1 MKKSK
6 NVESK
11 PTPSVIARLMG
22 LDELRPQE
30 LVKKPK
36 QQRVLS
42 ENYRRIVASIGVW
55 EKKTGDEHRSFQFSI
70 EEQEFIWESGP
81 SLNESFA
88 GAGFMTVGIKLQPSK
103 EVHSGLPGLRFA
115 GSRKDC
121 FENHFQKPNYPT
133 TKHVYNQE
141 GSTSNLQAENVRLL
155 ESAYAFGCEK
165 NDIYRK
171 VRGTTHQED
180 PKLLQKLDN
189 RRVKDSRRKYGHDST
204 YMVPRFR
211 RESNN
216 ERRPSFGKIV
226 IPNPTKVEK
235 AKNWLASP
243 SFSEASYSSNWK
255 DKGFVSHGKG
265 TLHAQVKEM
274 KNVCNGVKHT
284 GHRSILS
291 CETEKEI
298 FRNTR
303 HNMSNISLE
312 PLRLGFNGVH
322 SFKEEPEF
330 MMVFSPNNSELNN
343 WNKPSCYYLDGSYMT
358 LEARKQI
365 SERWRMT
372 KDFRENGLTGRRRSR
387 TRDDM
392 LTLLDHGNCANFQR
406 PLGIS
411 SRGGQKIGGVGDLI
425 RSISP
430 AYSTYVESS
439 KIMTDR
445 KAFHGDSY
453 ITMGQR
459 KQDASGNYGLEQR
472 NSVSICRKSRPN
484 LYLESENSH
493 LLQDVYVINN
503 MFHNNL
509 EQQDLS
515 NENSVVSK
523 SLNHNIIH
531 FNSENKITTIDQ
543 WNIIKDENMPAED
556 CLLHKSSMCTAA
568 SLSIASDMSVTVETD
583 VGESIRNHK
592 QHQFES
598 TGCTMSEKDY
608 DSSLCIHITSSQQED
623 VAMKISNECSKD
635 TEFLVNSETTYH
647 PSLVSV
653 LEAPFQEEILSNTKC
668 FGSVMASLHADVQRQ
683 LKFLKP
689 EPLKGYSEGSG
700 MVVSTDDDNDKG
712 IESLKDCEVIDDD
725 SARLFRVEE
734 NRDFSYLV
742 DVLTEEGFRGRNQ
755 DICSDQWQFPEIQI
769 GPSVFDKLER
779 KYGEQISWNRSA
791 RRLLFD
797 RINSGLI
804 ELFRPCFG
812 EPMWAKPVARRLS
825 HRQNLKEIEEQL
837 YKLLVS
843 HEKEAIKNS
852 SEKLFGKDDGWL
864 FLGYDVEVI
873 CKDIVN
879 LFIDELAAE
888 IVSLESF

>member
-1 MKKSK
+1 MKKST

-22 LDELRPQE
+22 LDELQPQE

-42 ENYRRIVASIGVW
+42 ENYRRKVASIGVW
-55 EKKTGDEHRSFQFSI
+55 EKKTGDEHRSFQLSI
-70 EEQEFIWESGP
+70 EEQEFIRESGP

-88 GAGFMTVGIKLQPSK
+88 GAEFMTFGIELQPSK

-133 TKHVYNQE
+133 TKH
-141 GSTSNLQAENVRLL
+141 NVRLL

-165 NDIYRK
+165 TDIYRK

-204 YMVPRFR
+204 CMVPRFR
-211 RESNN
+211 HESNN
-216 ERRPSFGKIV
+216 ERCPSFRKIV
-226 IPNPTKVEK
+226 IPNPLEVEK
-235 AKNWLASP
+235 AKNCLASP

-291 CETEKEI
+291 CETKKEI

-312 PLRLGFNGVH
+312 PLRSGFIGVH

-372 KDFRENGLTGRRRSR
+372 KDFRENGLTGRCRSR

-392 LTLLDHGNCANFQR
+392 LTLPDHGNCANFQS

-411 SRGGQKIGGVGDLI
+411 SRDGQKIGGVGDLI

-439 KIMTDR
+439 KITTDR

-453 ITMGQR
+453 ITMGPR
-459 KQDASGNYGLEQR
+459 KQDASGNDGLEQR
-472 NSVSICRKSRPN
+472 NSVSICRKSQPN
-484 LYLESENSH
+484 LYLEPENSH

-503 MFHNNL
+503 MFHNNV

-515 NENSVVSK
+515 NENSIVSK
-523 SLNHNIIH
+523 SFNHNIIH
-531 FNSENKITTIDQ
+531 FYSENKITTIDQ
-543 WNIIKDENMPAED
+543 WNIIKDENMSAED
-556 CLLHKSSMCTAA
+556 YLVHKSSMSTAA
-568 SLSIASDMSVTVETD
+568 SLSIASNMAVTVEMD
-583 VGESIRNHK
+583 VGKSTGNHK

-623 VAMKISNECSKD
+623 IAMKISNQCSKD
-635 TEFLVNSETTYH
+635 PEFLVNSETTYQ
-647 PSLVSV
+647 PSLASV
-653 LEAPFQEEILSNTKC
+653 LEAPFQEEILSNSKC
-668 FGSVMASLHADVQRQ
+668 FGSVMASLHDVQRQ

-700 MVVSTDDDNDKG
+700 MVVSSDDDNDTG
-712 IESLKDCEVIDDD
+712 IVSLKDCEVIDDD
-725 SARLFRVEE
+725 SARWFRVEE

-742 DVLTEEGFRGRNQ
+742 DVLTEAGFR
-755 DICSDQWQFPEIQI
+755 
-769 GPSVFDKLER
+769 GPSVFDKLEK

-797 RINSGLI
+797 QINSGLI

-837 YKLLVS
+837 YKLLVC
-843 HEKEAIKNS
+843 HDKEAIKNS
-852 SEKLFGKDDGWL
+852 SEKLFRKDDGW
-864 FLGYDVEVI
+864 I
-873 CKDIVN
+873 CDM
-879 LFIDELAAE
+879 
-888 IVSLESF
+888 ST